1 MNTLFPASSIARLPL
16 FRFASM
22 FGFLDV
28 SCVCF
33 FVSPCRRSDARLA
46 PYGGAGRPLVL
57 YATLRFNGG
66 RFSCPVF
73 PRRRPTFPFPP
84 CCLACRHPAGD
95 GRARARCRGHPASS
109 VGARPPRLPPRDTS
123 TPHGQSNAVPPA
135 WWPVDTVAPVVVC
148 PPPVKGG
155 HWDLNTCHHYSGH
168 VNNLCLLQTS
178 CNNED

>member
-95 GRARARCRGHPASS
+95 GRARARCAAATPRLLWAPVPLGCLPTTRPPPTVSPTPCRRRVGPWTLSPPWSS
-109 VGARPPRLPPRDTS
+109 VGPNCQS
-123 TPHGQSNAVPPA
+123 T
-135 WWPVDTVAPVVVC
+135 
-148 PPPVKGG
+148 
-155 HWDLNTCHHYSGH
+155 TCHALRSDFPNSPRAARGSSR
-168 VNNLCLLQTS
+168 S
-178 CNNED
+178 CA